1 MATQQ
6 STPRS
11 QALNAAL
18 GYISRHLAEKICL
31 SDLSGA
37 AGVSNRTVGYLFLR
51 TYGVTPMAFVKER
64 RLAKAHRLLQRAD
77 PATTTVAGIARSC
90 GFTHMGQFS
99 QDYKRVIGESPS
111 ATLSRAGGDPGATT
125 PSSM

>member
-6 STPRS
+6 SIPRS
-11 QALNAAL
+11 QVLNAAL
-18 GYISRHLAEKICL
+18 GYISQHLAEKICL
-31 SDLSGA
+31 GDLSSA

-51 TYGVTPMAFVKER
+51 TYGVTPMAFVKGR
-64 RLAKAHRLLQRAD
+64 RLTKAHWLLQRAD
-77 PATTTVAGIARSC
+77 PATTTVAAIARSC

-111 ATLSRAGGDPGATT
+111 ATLSRAGGDPGT
-125 PSSM
+125 PSSSSV

>member
-11 QALNAAL
+11 HPLNEAL

-31 SDLSGA
+31 RDLSSA

-51 TYGVTPMAFVKER
+51 TYGVTPMAFVKEK
-64 RLAKAHRLLQRAD
+64 RLAKANRLLQRAD
-77 PATTTVAGIARSC
+77 PATTTVASIARSC

-99 QDYKRVIGESPS
+99 QDYKRIIGESPS
-111 ATLSRAGGDPGATT
+111 ATLSRACGDPAATT
-125 PSSM
+125 STDN